1 MMLEVSLETL
11 IKNKLTAHQFL
22 IVKLIH
28 EKRFENLDK
37 YIKSSK
43 SLNNIEEDLNHLNNV
58 GLIDLY
64 NSTNPKDFKNIKVTS
79 KFIKEMSEDDYF
91 DELVNLYPVKVV
103 RKNGVTD
110 YLRTERASSR
120 RLYEMIVARNK
131 SKHEHIMKCLRY
143 EVDLRSR
150 EGSLGYM
157 KRLPNWLVSREW
169 KSFED
174 RIVDSEN
181 VQNQEITKYGTEIE

>member
-1 MMLEVSLETL
+1 MLEVSLETL